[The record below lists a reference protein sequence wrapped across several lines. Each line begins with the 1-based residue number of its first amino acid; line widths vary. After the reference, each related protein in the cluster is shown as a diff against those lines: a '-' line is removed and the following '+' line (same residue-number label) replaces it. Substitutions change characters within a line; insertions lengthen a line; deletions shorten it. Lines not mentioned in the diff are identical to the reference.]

1 MGGGFRFTVKLPETS
16 SIVRLATLAAH
27 GCQTTAPTAEQE
39 WTVNDMLLITKKKKR
54 RIAAHLGFLWF
65 YIRRIVEPEEFMDA
79 AEVFTDLCI
88 DFEIDWKWVMLA
100 ADRYGE
106 VVRNYGVV
114 KRGIGNG

>member
-1 MGGGFRFTVKLPETS
+1 MS
-16 SIVRLATLAAH
+16 
-27 GCQTTAPTAEQE
+27 
-39 WTVNDMLLITKKKKR
+39 DMLLITKKRKN

-79 AEVFTDLCI
+79 AEVFTDLCV
-88 DFEIDWKWVMLA
+88 DFGIDWDWIVKA

-106 VVRNYGVV
+106 VVKNYGVV